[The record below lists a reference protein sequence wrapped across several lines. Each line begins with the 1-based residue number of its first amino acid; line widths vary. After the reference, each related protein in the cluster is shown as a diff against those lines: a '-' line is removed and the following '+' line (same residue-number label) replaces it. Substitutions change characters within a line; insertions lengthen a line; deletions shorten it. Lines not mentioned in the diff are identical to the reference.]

1 MKCELEDKL
10 LTSANFLSV
19 GLQNKGWKS
28 VPQFGE
34 WEAKGGLS
42 PGTSRYTTIFSE
54 ARANRKMRKGDP
66 RRHSSFGDESDFT
79 PIPQH
84 PQDDSVKRRTI
95 LTYINCC
102 IKP

>member
-1 MKCELEDKL
+1 MQH
-10 LTSANFLSV
+10 
-19 GLQNKGWKS
+19 QNKGWKS

-84 PQDDSVKRRTI
+84 PQDDSVERLVKLDMHYLLCQVR
-95 LTYINCC
+95 
-102 IKP
+102 